1 MKIFVEGIPVGKGR
15 PRFTRTGHAYTPGK
29 TRVYENIVRLRALE
43 AMRGEAPLKGA
54 VSVTILARFPVPAS
68 YSKKRRVAC
77 LQASE
82 KPAKKPDIDNLVK
95 AILDGL
101 NGTIFEDDS
110 QVVQLSA
117 AKTYAEVP
125 GCEIFVNKADD

>member
-1 MKIFVEGIPVGKGR
+1 MNFFQTLLTDSWE
-15 PRFTRTGHAYTPGK
+15 FT
-29 TRVYENIVRLRALE
+29 
-43 AMRGEAPLKGA
+43 
-54 VSVTILARFPVPAS
+54 
-68 YSKKRRVAC
+68 
-77 LQASE
+77 
-82 KPAKKPDIDNLVK
+82 NLVK

>member
-15 PRFTRTGHAYTPGK
+15 PRFTRTGHAYTPEK
-29 TRVYENIVRLRALE
+29 TRMYENIVRLRALE
-43 AMRGEAPLKGA
+43 AMRGEARLKGA

-68 YSKKRRVAC
+68 YSTKRRVAC

-125 GCEIFVNKADD
+125 GCEIFVSNADD